1 MVVND
6 RYSSQKFI
14 DLGLDTEESQK
25 LAELLE
31 QDVQEQLKAVMQ
43 PEIEALVSELNE
55 AGHQLKLY
63 ESTQECIAYYDSN
76 KKKINNREFSLGI
89 MVDFCAFVGYS
100 HLVSN
105 DDEDLDSDINNCES
119 PPFIKLEQH
128 SSPCESPEQEDKT
141 SDEKLLD
148 DFDLDF
154 SFSAFSKVALNHKE
168 KMSKINQL
176 ESQIGGRLYPILEEE
191 LEKIIAELNDMGHYL
206 RLYDSLAYRDDL
218 ESEDGYQCKLRVAFA
233 PTFTAVFSETLLY

>member
-1 MVVND
+1 MVIND
-6 RYSSQKFI
+6 RYSSQEFI
-14 DLGLDTEESQK
+14 NLGLDTEESQK

-31 QDVQEQLKAVMQ
+31 QDVQERLKAAIQ

-55 AGHQLKLY
+55 EGHELKLY
-63 ESTQECIAYYDSN
+63 ESTQECIAYYDNN

-105 DDEDLDSDINNCES
+105 GDEDLDPDINNCES
-119 PPFIKLEQH
+119 PPSIEIEQCF
-128 SSPCESPEQEDKT
+128 SLGEVPKQDQT
-141 SDEKLLD
+141 SDKSLLD

-154 SFSAFSKVALNHKE
+154 SFSAFSKVALNHRE
-168 KMSKINQL
+168 KMSKISHL
-176 ESQIGGRLYPILEEE
+176 ESQISGRLYPTLEEE
-191 LEKIIAELNDMGHYL
+191 LEKIITELNDMGHYL

-218 ESEDGYQCKLRVAFA
+218 ESEDEYHCKLRVAFA